1 MRFADG
7 LDHGPWPDDMLI
19 TVVDDASTLLLLLFV
34 RSAWGLDDNGVPPLE
49 SEPDAG
55 STRPPEGLDRA
66 EANSLWAADWARAF
80 EVVAPPRAGVGVPD
94 AAMLRLLDEYLNLD
108 ELLAAASPETYWRVG
123 LDVDAEWAW
132 RRSLWRQPRE
142 GIVSPEH
149 EAVEWLV
156 PVWRSGLRTIVELPY
171 AGYYA
176 RRIDT
181 ECVVVSSATRHDPEL
196 YSLALSTF

>member
-7 LDHGPWPDDMLI
+7 LDHGAWPNDMLI

-34 RSAWGLDDNGVPPLE
+34 RAAWGLDDNGVPALE
-49 SEPDAG
+49 FPPDIG
-55 STRPPEGLDRA
+55 TTSPPEGLDRA
-66 EANSLWAADWARAF
+66 ETNARWAADWAHAF
-80 EVVAPPRAGVGVPD
+80 EVVAPPRGRVGVPD
-94 AAMLRLLDEYLNLD
+94 AATQRLLDDHLGLD
-108 ELLAAASPETYWRVG
+108 ELLARTSPESYWRVG

-132 RRSLWRQPRE
+132 RRSLRRPYRAASP
-142 GIVSPEH
+142 SPEH
-149 EAVEWLV
+149 DAVEWLV

-176 RRIDT
+176 ERIDA
-181 ECVVVSSATRHDPEL
+181 ECAVVSSVTRRDPEL